1 MADTGQQSAPQS
13 TPQTSRAAEP
23 QKSET
28 ETRYPR
34 EVLIAESNPRLGAS
48 RAEVAGALS
57 SESTKTFTVTDAKRL
72 VKEFRERSEESDE
85 R

>member
-1 MADTGQQSAPQS
+1 MAETGQQSAPQS
-13 TPQTSRAAEP
+13 RVAEP
-23 QKSET
+23 QKAEPR

-34 EVLIAESNPRLGAS
+34 EVLIAEANPRLGAS

-72 VKEFRERSEESDE
+72 VKEFRERSEESDD